1 MKKLLIKIKE
11 NKKNTFT
18 KVKKKAHKKKII
30 YFKLKLTYLL
40 KKITNK
46 DPIILLRFMKQL
58 IILIT

>member
-18 KVKKKAHKKKII
+18 KVKKKAYKTKII